1 MKLKEATFITSSTR
15 PDQCPA
21 PDKPEYAF
29 IGRSNVGKSSLL
41 NMLCNKKNLAK
52 ISGIPGKTRT
62 INHFLID
69 ETWYMV
75 DLPGY
80 GYAKLPQT
88 ERKKFAEMIEAYLN
102 ERHNLLNL
110 FVLVDSR
117 HAPYDSDLS
126 FMQKLGSKGIP
137 FSIVFTKTDKV
148 KPGRLEQNL
157 KNYQNRLYEDWVELP
172 PIFLS
177 SAETRKGQKELINY
191 IGSINQTWAPEK

>member
-1 MKLKEATFITSSTR
+1 MKIKEATFIKSSVR
-15 PDQCPA
+15 PDQCPP

-41 NMLCNKKNLAK
+41 NMLSNKKSLAK

-69 ETWYMV
+69 ENWYMV

-80 GYAKLPQT
+80 GYAKLPKS
-88 ERKKFAEMIEAYLN
+88 ERKKFADMIESYLK
-102 ERHNLLNL
+102 ERPNLLNL

-117 HAPYDSDLS
+117 HAPYSSDLN
-126 FMQKLGSKGIP
+126 FMQELGAKGVP
-137 FSIVFTKTDKV
+137 FSIVFTKTDKL

-157 KNYQNRLYEDWVELP
+157 KDYQNRLYEDWEALP

-177 SAETRKGQKELINY
+177 SAESRKGQKDLIDY
-191 IGSINQTWAPEK
+191 IDSINQTWTMEK

>member
-1 MKLKEATFITSSTR
+1 MKIKEATFITSSVR

-41 NMLCNKKNLAK
+41 NMLCNKKSLAK

-88 ERKKFAEMIEAYLN
+88 ERKKFAEMIEAYLK
-102 ERHNLLNL
+102 ERPNLLNL

-126 FMQKLGSKGIP
+126 FMQELGTKGVP

-157 KNYQNRLYEDWVELP
+157 KDYQTRLYEDWQELP
-172 PIFLS
+172 PVFLS
-177 SAETRKGQKELINY
+177 SAESRKGKKELINY
-191 IGSINQTWAPEK
+191 IDSINQTWKLEE

>member
-1 MKLKEATFITSSTR
+1 MKIKEATFIKSSIR
-15 PDQCPA
+15 PDQCPS

-52 ISGIPGKTRT
+52 ISGTPGKTRM

-80 GYAKLPQT
+80 GYAKLPQS
-88 ERKKFAEMIEAYLN
+88 ERKKFAGMIESYLK
-102 ERHNLLNL
+102 ERPNLLNL

-117 HAPYDSDLS
+117 HAPRSSDLN
-126 FMQKLGSKGIP
+126 FMQELGTKGVP

-157 KNYQNRLYEDWVELP
+157 KDYQNRLYEEWEELP

-177 SAETRKGQKELINY
+177 SAESRKGQKELISY
-191 IGSINQTWAPEK
+191 IGSINQTWMSEE